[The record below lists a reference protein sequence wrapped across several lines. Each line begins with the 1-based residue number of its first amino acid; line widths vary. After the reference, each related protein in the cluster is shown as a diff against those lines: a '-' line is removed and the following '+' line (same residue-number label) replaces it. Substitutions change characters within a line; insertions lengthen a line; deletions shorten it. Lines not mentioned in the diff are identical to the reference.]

1 MSKDYAIT
9 VFVSGTVLHQIPSAL
24 RPLVLRTIPQFR
36 KLHKYIAEARRILAP
51 RTEEIEQIQQ
61 KGEKYTPR
69 QPDIFTFLIDVAK
82 GRQIDFPLAQLNL
95 SLAAIHTTAELLI
108 RMMIHCSQF
117 PGVVEELREE
127 IVRVLKEEGGWSK
140 SSLYKMRL
148 LDSFM
153 KEVSR
158 VYPTSVGKW
167 TKVILDSDAI
177 QCS

>member
-9 VFVSGTVLHQIPSAL
+9 VFVSGTLLHQIPTL
-24 RPLVLRTIPQFR
+24 VRPLVVRTMPLFR
-36 KLHKYIAEARRILAP
+36 KLHEYIAEARQILAP
-51 RTEEIEQIQQ
+51 RVNEIEQTQQ
-61 KGEKYTPR
+61 KGDKSTTR
-69 QPDIFTFLIDVAK
+69 QPDIFSFLVDVAK
-82 GRQIDFPLAQLNL
+82 GRRIDFPLTQLNL

-108 RMMIHCSQF
+108 RMMVHCSQF

-158 VYPTSVGKW
+158 VYPTSVGRS
-167 TKVILDSDAI
+167 TTTI
-177 QCS
+177 